1 MPVPRR
7 RPYEGVNS
15 TPDHFDAAR
24 TTGYAGFQHKLD
36 AAHLEHRLAD
46 RLHDHSH
53 MSAEPT
59 QRPPDPRRRA
69 ASHSDLM
76 RGGPT
81 ASPYSGKY
89 PPGGNSFMAQDA
101 HYGHPPAHGYLDVR
115 MAPSVKSSPAA
126 RVPSRG
132 ASPWQERRQGPSAS
146 PSPYQHSHF
155 NSHCGESRMHDD
167 ESSLPESRL
176 KIYSDLFEEVI
187 DRDRVFGSLLRKV
200 KTAYD
205 SMLTVDQHAV
215 PSMPGGPQDTSMGLG
230 AEHSYNT
237 PGAQGRHFGGGF
249 QSGGAEPTLRA
260 NDGGQAWEL
269 QRENQVLKDL
279 VERLHLEL
287 EEAVKREQR
296 WKHKATKLKA
306 RAASATVARPP
317 VPIPPS
323 MPPQPQ
329 ACAGFNYP
337 PEIPWPGTFEHTQ
350 NPLIQMQMQMQ
361 MPPPEEV
368 HQEPQSVQAASHAKG
383 LKSFHPSRREPTLS
397 ELEAQEG
404 ALNQGGL
411 LSLSSISPQT
421 SQPPPAESMDQG
433 HGAVSGTET
442 ARSTDSGM
450 LPQRPTRRHV
460 VKPAHVPALDF
471 SRLKIQLDDE
481 EEEEED
487 EGEYQDDMEG
497 DDMAG
502 RVGPLH
508 LGSESGYSPRDGEAD
523 ERGGYHYAEAA
534 PESDD

>member
-1 MPVPRR
+1 
-7 RPYEGVNS
+7 
-15 TPDHFDAAR
+15 
-24 TTGYAGFQHKLD
+24 
-36 AAHLEHRLAD
+36 
-46 RLHDHSH
+46 
-53 MSAEPT
+53 
-59 QRPPDPRRRA
+59 
-69 ASHSDLM
+69 
-76 RGGPT
+76 
-81 ASPYSGKY
+81 
-89 PPGGNSFMAQDA
+89 MAQDA
-101 HYGHPPAHGYLDVR
+101 HFGGHPPAHGYLDVR
-115 MAPSVKSSPAA
+115 MAPHGQGSVKSSPAA
-126 RVPSRG
+126 RAPSRG

-155 NSHCGESRMHDD
+155 SSHCGASRMHDD

-205 SMLTVDQHAV
+205 SMLTVENAM
-215 PSMPGGPQDTSMGLG
+215 PAMPGGPQDTSMGHG
-230 AEHSYNT
+230 AESAYGT
-237 PGAQGRHFGGGF
+237 PGAQGRQFGGGLY
-249 QSGGAEPTLRA
+249 SGEPTLRA

-306 RAASATVARPP
+306 RAASATVSRPP
-317 VPIPPS
+317 VPTPPN

-337 PEIPWPGTFEHTQ
+337 PEIPWPGTFEQTQ
-350 NPLIQMQMQMQ
+350 NPLMQMQMQMQMQ
-361 MPPPEEV
+361 MPPEEV
-368 HQEPQSVQAASHAKG
+368 AHEPLSLQAASHAKG

-433 HGAVSGTET
+433 HGAASGTET

-481 EEEEED
+481 DEEEED

-502 RVGPLH
+502 RVGPLQ
-508 LGSESGYSPRDGEAD
+508 LGSESGYSQRDGEAD